1 MKNKKFNNH
10 KITPE
15 NPKWDNC
22 IKRYDHLYDRTDD
35 IRSEFNRD
43 YNRILH
49 SQLYRR
55 LRHKTQ
61 VFFATKNDHIC
72 TRMEHVN
79 HVASVSYTIANNLGF
94 NTELTN
100 AIAIGHDLGH
110 PPFGH
115 EGESILNKLSL
126 DYAGQKFWHEG
137 NGIYVCDNIGTLPS
151 PEGFQQNLNLTYGVR
166 DGIVSHCGEIDENH
180 IKPRNEYIEL
190 YGMDRPSQ
198 YQPYTWEACVVKI
211 SDKISFLGR
220 DIEDAIEL
228 RLLDKKQLLKLR
240 TLIHDF
246 ANIHTLNNTILMHNL
261 ITDLCSNSSPEK
273 GLVLSEDHLKLMNA
287 VKEFNHEN
295 IYNHPRLLYY
305 KKYSSLIINTLFE
318 TLGNMYD
325 QNNLDSILKN
335 ITNIFPELARSFHSW
350 LIKFSN
356 LDLKEHKRKKLKN
369 KIIYDIRSKKD
380 YNKSIIDFIA
390 GMTDNYAIK
399 MYHEIIS
406 F

>member
-10 KITPE
+10 KMTPE
-15 NPKWDNC
+15 NPKWENC
-22 IKRYDHLYDRTDD
+22 IKRYDELYGRTDD

-79 HVASVSYTIANNLGF
+79 HVASVSYTIAENFGL

-100 AIAIGHDLGH
+100 AISIGHDLGH

-115 EGESILNKLSL
+115 EGENILNRLSL
-126 DYAGQKFWHEG
+126 KNAGQKFWHEG
-137 NGIYVCDNIGTLPS
+137 NGIYVCDNIGTLLN
-151 PEGFQQNLNLTYGVR
+151 PEGFQQNINLTYGVR

-180 IKPRNEYIEL
+180 IKPRDEYINL
-190 YGMDRPSQ
+190 YKINEPGQ
-198 YQPYTWEACVVKI
+198 HQPYTWEACVVKI
-211 SDKISFLGR
+211 SDKISYLGR

-228 RLLDKKQLLKLR
+228 RLLGKKQLLRLR

-246 ANIHTLNNTILMHNL
+246 SNIHTLNNTVLMHDL
-261 ITDLCSNSSPEK
+261 ITNLCNNSSPEN
-273 GLVLSEDHLKLMNA
+273 GLVLSEKHLKLMNA
-287 VKEFNHEN
+287 VKEYNYEN

-305 KKYSSLIINTLFE
+305 RKYSNLIINTLFE
-318 TLGNMYD
+318 TLKNIYNPKD
-325 QNNLDSILKN
+325 LDRILKN
-335 ITNIFPELARSFHSW
+335 HMNVYPELTRSFRSW
-350 LIKFSN
+350 LIKYSN
-356 LDLKEHKRKKLKN
+356 LDLKLHKRRKLKN
-369 KIIYDIRSKKD
+369 KIIYDINSGKD
-380 YNKSIIDFIA
+380 YYKSIIDFIA

>member
-1 MKNKKFNNH
+1 MAKNKFLNVKM
-10 KITPE
+10 TPAH
-15 NPKWDNC
+15 PKWDNC
-22 IKRYDHLYDRTDD
+22 IKRYDDLYGRTDD

-79 HVASVSYTIANNLGF
+79 HVASVSYTIADYLGL
-94 NTELTN
+94 NAELTN

-115 EGESILNKLSL
+115 EGENILNKLSL
-126 DYAGQKFWHEG
+126 EHAGRKFWHEG
-137 NGIYVCDNIGTLPS
+137 NGIFVCDKIGTLPS
-151 PEGFQQNLNLTYGVR
+151 PEGFQRNLHLTYGVR
-166 DGIVSHCGEIDENH
+166 DGIVSHCGEIDENN
-180 IKPRNEYIEL
+180 IKPRDEYIDL
-190 YGMDRPSQ
+190 YEIAEASQ
-198 YQPYTWEACVVKI
+198 RQPYTWEACVVKI
-211 SDKISFLGR
+211 SDKISYLGR

-228 RLLDKKQLLKLR
+228 RLLGKKQLLKLR

-246 ANIHTLNNTILMHNL
+246 SNIHTLNNTVLMHDL
-261 ITDLCSNSSPEK
+261 ITNLCSNSSPED
-273 GLVLSEDHLKLMNA
+273 GLVLSEEHMNLMNA
-287 VKEFNHEN
+287 VKEFNYEN
-295 IYNHPRLLYY
+295 IYSHPRLLHYQ
-305 KKYSSLIINTLFE
+305 KYSNLIITTLFE
-318 TLGNMYD
+318 
-325 QNNLDSILKN
+325 ILKKLYNPKDLDLILKRHMN
-335 ITNIFPELARSFHSW
+335 IYPELARAFRSW

-356 LDLKEHKRKKLKN
+356 LDSKERKRKKLEN
-369 KIIYDIRSKKD
+369 NIVYDINSEKD
-380 YNKSIIDFIA
+380 YSKSIIDFIA

>member
-1 MKNKKFNNH
+1 MS
-10 KITPE
+10 PE
-15 NPKWDNC
+15 NPKWEHC
-22 IKRYDHLYDRTDD
+22 IKRYDDLYGRTDD

-79 HVASVSYTIANNLGF
+79 HVASVSYTIANTLGL

-100 AIAIGHDLGH
+100 AIAMGHDLGH

-115 EGESILNKLSL
+115 EGEYMLNKLL
-126 DYAGQKFWHEG
+126 HENTGLKFWHEG
-137 NGIYVCDNIGTLPS
+137 NGIFVCDNIGTLPS
-151 PEGFQQNLNLTYGVR
+151 PEGYQRNLSLTYGVR
-166 DGIVSHCGEIDENH
+166 DGIISHCGEIDENH
-180 IKPRNEYIEL
+180 IKPRDEHVDL
-190 YGMDRPSQ
+190 YEIVQPNQ

-211 SDKISFLGR
+211 SDKISYLGR

-228 RLLDKKQLLKLR
+228 RLLSKKQLLKLR

-246 ANIHTLNNTILMHNL
+246 SNINTLNNTVLMHDL
-261 ITDLCSNSSPEK
+261 ITNLCKNSNPED
-273 GLVLSEDHLKLMNA
+273 GLVLSNEHLRLMDA
-287 VKEFNHEN
+287 VKKFNYEN
-295 IYNHPRLLYY
+295 IYSHQRLLYY
-305 KKYSSLIINTLFE
+305 QKYSNLIISTLFE
-318 TLGNMYD
+318 TLK
-325 QNNLDSILKN
+325 NLYIKKDFDAILKRHMN
-335 ITNIFPELARSFHSW
+335 IYPEFARAFRSW
-350 LIKFSN
+350 LVKFSN
-356 LDLKEHKRKKLKN
+356 LDLKERKRRKLEN
-369 KIIYDIRSKKD
+369 KVIYDINLEKD
-380 YNKSIIDFIA
+380 YYKSIVDFIA